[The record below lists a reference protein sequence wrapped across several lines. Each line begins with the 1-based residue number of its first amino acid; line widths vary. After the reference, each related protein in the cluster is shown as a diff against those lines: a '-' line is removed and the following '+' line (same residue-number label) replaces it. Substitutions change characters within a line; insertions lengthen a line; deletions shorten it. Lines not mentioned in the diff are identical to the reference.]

1 METVILRYHPHPA
14 RSPMYMMVKLNAPS
28 MCKYYPY
35 QVSGNIIKLIKFANK
50 ILNYYF
56 IVLFGKSAKVLQY
69 ICSNLDTTCFQNVIV
84 KY

>member
-35 QVSGNIIKLIKFANK
+35 QVSGNIIKLK
-50 ILNYYF
+50 
-56 IVLFGKSAKVLQY
+56 
-69 ICSNLDTTCFQNVIV
+69 
-84 KY
+84 